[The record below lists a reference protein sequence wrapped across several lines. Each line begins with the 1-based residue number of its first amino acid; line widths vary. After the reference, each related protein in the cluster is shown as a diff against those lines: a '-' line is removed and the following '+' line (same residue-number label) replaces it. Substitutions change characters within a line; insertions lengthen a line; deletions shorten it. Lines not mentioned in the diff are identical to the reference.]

1 VQTPGITQ
9 QATLLSIPGKAFIAS
24 DDILDGLM
32 YRSTTMQLILN
43 TRLNSI
49 RQVRDTWREDAIKA
63 SILKLSEIRDSSV
76 LADVLRILVLKPSL
90 LSLDIAV
97 DLLPLI
103 SELLFE
109 IYEE

>member
-1 VQTPGITQ
+1 MTQ
-9 QATLLSIPGKAFIAS
+9 EATLLSMPGKTFAAS

-32 YRSTTMQLILN
+32 YRSTTMQIILN
-43 TRLNSI
+43 SRLNSI
-49 RQVRDTWREDAIKA
+49 RQVRDVWSEDAIKA
-63 SILKLSEIRDSSV
+63 SIEKLSAIRESSV

-90 LSLDIAV
+90 LSLDITV